1 MKSLPAWGVR
11 VEISR
16 RDSPEWIPRHSP
28 HGECGLKYTPFD
40 RKPVDR
46 TSLPA
51 WGVRVEIGSGTGI
64 AAAPSSLPVWGVRV
78 EIWPGSSAM
87 AAPQSLPAWG
97 VRVEILNAST
107 RRSGSYRSLPAWGV
121 RVEILFVCRGI
132 SSSWCHSPH
141 GECGLKFAHDVVD
154 YRFLRH
160 SPHGECG
167 LKSLS
172 SL

>member
-1 MKSLPAWGVR
+1 MSLPAWGVRVEILQSDRYFHFVVSLPAWGVR

-121 RVEILFVCRGI
+121 RVEMANRL
-132 SSSWCHSPH
+132 
-141 GECGLKFAHDVVD
+141 EFASNQTVTP
-154 YRFLRH
+154 RMG
-160 SPHGECG
+160 SAG
-167 LKSLS
+167 
-172 SL
+172 